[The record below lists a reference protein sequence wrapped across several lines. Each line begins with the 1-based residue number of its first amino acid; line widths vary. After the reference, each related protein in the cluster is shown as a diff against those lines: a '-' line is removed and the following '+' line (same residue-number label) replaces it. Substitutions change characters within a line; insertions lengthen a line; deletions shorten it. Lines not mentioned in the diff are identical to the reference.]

1 MITCPTPGCNGVLRQ
16 VAGETSQNDAPI
28 VSGPHG
34 AEYVRCP
41 KCQKLIVWPTPE
53 AMGESGF
60 VTAARQSQSQ

>member
-1 MITCPTPGCNGVLRQ
+1 MITCPTQGCDGVLRQ
-16 VAGETSQNDAPI
+16 VAGQTSAGDAPI

-53 AMGESGF
+53 AAGEAGYI
-60 VTAARQSQSQ
+60 TPARQSARQ